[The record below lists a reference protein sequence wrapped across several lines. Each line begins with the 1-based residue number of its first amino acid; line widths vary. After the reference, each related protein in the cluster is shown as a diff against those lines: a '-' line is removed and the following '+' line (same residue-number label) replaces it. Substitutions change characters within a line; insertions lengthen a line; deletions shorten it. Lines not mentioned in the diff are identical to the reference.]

1 MQRRFYPDEFK
12 SDFEKFKEQL
22 RSNQNIYILWTGKK
36 ILTKRMNIFLMFS
49 INFKGKQRQ
58 IITT

>member
-12 SDFEKFKEQL
+12 SDFEKFEEQL
-22 RSNQNIYILWTGKK
+22 RSNQNIYSLRTGKK
-36 ILTKRMNIFLMFS
+36 ILTKCMNIFLMFS
-49 INFKGKQRQ
+49 INLKGKQGQ

>member
-22 RSNQNIYILWTGKK
+22 CSNQNIYSLWTGKK

>member
-22 RSNQNIYILWTGKK
+22 RSNQNIYSLWTGKK

-49 INFKGKQRQ
+49 INFKGKQQQ

>member
-22 RSNQNIYILWTGKK
+22 RSNQNIYSLWTGKK

-49 INFKGKQRQ
+49 INFKGKQRR

>member
-22 RSNQNIYILWTGKK
+22 RSNQNIYSLWTGKK

>member
-1 MQRRFYPDEFK
+1 MERRFYPDEFK

-22 RSNQNIYILWTGKK
+22 RSNQNIYSLRTGKK
-36 ILTKRMNIFLMFS
+36 ILTKCMNIFLMFS
-49 INFKGKQRQ
+49 INLKGKQGQ

>member
-1 MQRRFYPDEFK
+1 MQRIFYPDEFK

-22 RSNQNIYILWTGKK
+22 RGNQNIYSLWTGKK

>member
-1 MQRRFYPDEFK
+1 MERRFYPDEFK

-22 RSNQNIYILWTGKK
+22 HSNQNIYSLWTGKK
-36 ILTKRMNIFLMFS
+36 ILTKCMNIFLMFS

>member
-22 RSNQNIYILWTGKK
+22 RSNQNIYSLWTGKK
-36 ILTKRMNIFLMFS
+36 ILRKRMNIFLMFS

>member
-1 MQRRFYPDEFK
+1 MQRRFYPNEFK

-22 RSNQNIYILWTGKK
+22 RSNQNIYSLWTGKK

>member
-12 SDFEKFKEQL
+12 SDFEKFKEQV
-22 RSNQNIYILWTGKK
+22 RSNQNIYSLWTGKK

>member
-22 RSNQNIYILWTGKK
+22 RRNQNIYSLWTGKK

>member
-1 MQRRFYPDEFK
+1 MERRFYPDEFK

-22 RSNQNIYILWTGKK
+22 RSNQNIYSLRTGKK

-49 INFKGKQRQ
+49 INLKGKQGQ

>member
-1 MQRRFYPDEFK
+1 MQRRLYPDEFK

-22 RSNQNIYILWTGKK
+22 RSNQNIYSLWTGKK